1 MPGADMSALTGE
13 GAAGAA
19 EHRTIDEDA
28 TGGVELL
35 RARSAE
41 LFAVL
46 RDDGTSAARRTVARD
61 DLVHLHL
68 SLVEHCAR
76 RFRNRGEPFEDLVQV
91 GTIGLIKAV
100 DRFEVGRGV
109 EFSTYATPTVIG

>member
-1 MPGADMSALTGE
+1 MSAHTGDE
-13 GAAGAA
+13 TAEAGLSGM
-19 EHRTIDEDA
+19 EH
-28 TGGVELL
+28 V

-46 RDDGTSAARRTVARD
+46 RNGDHSDATRAGARH

-76 RFRNRGEPFEDLVQV
+76 RFRNRG
-91 GTIGLIKAV
+91 
-100 DRFEVGRGV
+100 
-109 EFSTYATPTVIG
+109 

>member
-1 MPGADMSALTGE
+1 MGAHHTGDEAVLTADETVPDEVVLTGL
-13 GAAGAA
+13 
-19 EHRTIDEDA
+19 EH
-28 TGGVELL
+28 V

-46 RDDGTSAARRTVARD
+46 RDAGESDAARSVARN

-100 DRFEVGRGV
+100 DRFETDRGV
-109 EFSTYATPTVIG
+109 